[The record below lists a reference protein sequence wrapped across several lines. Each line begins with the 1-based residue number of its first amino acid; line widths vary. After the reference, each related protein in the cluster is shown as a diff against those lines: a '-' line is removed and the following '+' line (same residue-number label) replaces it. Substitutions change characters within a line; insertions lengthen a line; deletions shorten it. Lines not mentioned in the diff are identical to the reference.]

1 MALQKQTHGDRAGD
15 KGTGHSSK
23 VQTGQADSP
32 AVTGLPSVFHVP
44 GTSLSRDPCTCCP
57 SIFLGHFVLAGSNQA
72 ALGLALSGIT
82 LTLHST
88 SGALTA
94 PSPNDFIFLIQ
105 DICHKYDW

>member
-44 GTSLSRDPCTCCP
+44 AHRCLR
-57 SIFLGHFVLAGSNQA
+57 I
-72 ALGLALSGIT
+72 LALAV
-82 LTLHST
+82 L
-88 SGALTA
+88 
-94 PSPNDFIFLIQ
+94 PYFLVILSSL
-105 DICHKYDW
+105 DPIRLLWV